1 MRKYVIF
8 APHPT
13 PSHPSPLSH
22 CAIIL
27 VYRFAKSQF
36 LYRTATTSTSSHN
49 ITRWI
54 YAKHDLWL
62 PEIGAPG
69 KECKG
74 GRGARCEVRG
84 RGLRSFRL
92 GGDCSAR
99 GGGRSSVRVATS
111 YANARICN
119 KFVIRT
125 PQIIILH
132 NDQFIYV
139 KMLLLPVAVGRE
151 VNYVARVARFVE
163 FSPIFRQLVHN
174 LRRETRHDWP
184 YPSLSGCPSCPY
196 LSFGVFGFLQC
207 VTEIF
212 QTGNAQRR
220 NRPVDRHAANRRCY
234 GKRVRKTFYEN

>member
-1 MRKYVIF
+1 MICGCLKLAHQARS
-8 APHPT
+8 A
-13 PSHPSPLSH
+13 
-22 CAIIL
+22 
-27 VYRFAKSQF
+27 
-36 LYRTATTSTSSHN
+36 
-49 ITRWI
+49 
-54 YAKHDLWL
+54 
-62 PEIGAPG
+62 
-69 KECKG
+69 
-74 GRGARCEVRG
+74 RGQ

-92 GGDCSAR
+92 WGGGGDCSAR
-99 GGGRSSVRVATS
+99 GGGCSCVRVATS

-174 LRRETRHDWP
+174 LRREARHDWP
-184 YPSLSGCPSCPY
+184 CPSLSGCSSCPY